1 MLNSGE
7 RQVAPTVDG
16 IRRDH
21 VARYEWA
28 ARHISAA
35 GPGKTVIDFAC
46 GIGYGTQIIS
56 KAGHLVTGC
65 DVSEESLNYALE
77 HYAHT
82 NAQYCL
88 GDGNNPPLIKADVG
102 VCFETIEHINDPRP
116 LLRALAD
123 GCKILFASVP
133 NEEVFPWKNYKF
145 HFRHYTRAE
154 FAELLRECGWRAVG
168 WYGQEGPESEVEP
181 NVNGRTL
188 IAVCQSAPLLGR
200 HNIPAPP
207 KAPPLPPPVTAMRPA
222 FEKPAA
228 PDHVAILGMG
238 PSLDQYTGLAKRA
251 GGRRAYCNET
261 WGINAVADV
270 ITCDRVF
277 HMDDVRIQEIRAA
290 AKPDSNIAKMLAWL
304 KTHPGPVYTSRA
316 NPNYPGLVEY
326 PLEDVLNALPPFGY
340 FNSTAAYAVAFAIFL
355 GVKKISLF
363 GFDFTYPNA
372 HHAEKGRACVEF
384 WLGVAVTKGITVS
397 MGNASSLMDACE
409 PQQKRLYGYDCADV
423 AFGHHPD
430 GRVAVTYTERA
441 TLPTAEEIEAAY
453 DHSAHPNPLVAN

>member
-7 RQVAPTVDG
+7 RQVAPTIDG

-21 VARYEWA
+21 VARYQWA
-28 ARHISAA
+28 AVRVPV
-35 GPGKTVIDFAC
+35 GGRVIDFSC
-46 GIGYGTQIIS
+46 GIGYGTRILGD
-56 KAGHLVTGC
+56 AGLIARGF
-65 DVSEESLNYALE
+65 DIDPEAIAYAKE
-77 HYAHT
+77 HYQPRPGFPEYLIRDAT
-82 NAQYCL
+82 SPRDL
-88 GDGNNPPLIKADVG
+88 GSYDAA
-102 VCFETIEHINDPRP
+102 VCFETIEHIKDPRP
-116 LLRALAD
+116 LLLALREASP
-123 GCKILFASVP
+123 LLLASVP
-133 NEEVFPWKNYKF
+133 NEEVFPWKNYAF

-154 FAELLRECGWRAVG
+154 FAALLLECGWLVTQ
-168 WYGQEGPESEVEP
+168 WHGQLGPESEVEP
-181 NVNGRTL
+181 HVNGRTL
-188 IAVCQSAPLLGR
+188 IAVCQRCEVVTRP
-200 HNIPAPP
+200 PAP
-207 KAPPLPPPVTAMRPA
+207 T
-222 FEKPAA
+222 FEKPAT
-228 PDHVAILGMG
+228 PEHVAILGMG

-290 AKPDSNIAKMLAWL
+290 AKPDSNIAKMLGWL
-304 KTHPGPVYTSRA
+304 KTHPGPVYTSRTH
-316 NPNYPGLVEY
+316 PDYPGLVAY

-423 AFGHHPD
+423 GFGHHPD
-430 GRVAVTYTERA
+430 GRVAVTFSEHGN
-441 TLPTAEEIEAAY
+441 LPTAAEIEAEY
-453 DHSAHPNPLVAN
+453 DHAAHPNPLLAAAG